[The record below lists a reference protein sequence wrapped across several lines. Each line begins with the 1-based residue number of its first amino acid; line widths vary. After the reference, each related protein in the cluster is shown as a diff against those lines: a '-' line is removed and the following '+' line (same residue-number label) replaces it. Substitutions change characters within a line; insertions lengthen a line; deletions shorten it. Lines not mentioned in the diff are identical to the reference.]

1 MCDERQREGRIPEIS
16 FVLSSLIEVFS
27 CLYEAARQAST
38 DLPACLNPF
47 AAKQQARGFQPLQYM
62 SYLLNKFRQHRITL
76 ILRRFN

>member
-47 AAKQQARGFQPLQYM
+47 AAKQQAGASNHYNICHIYSTNLG
-62 SYLLNKFRQHRITL
+62 SIE
-76 ILRRFN
+76 